1 MCVLLFLFHCFLR
14 CFLWIKSSGREQD
27 VENCASALLES
38 KGVAS
43 RRKRAR
49 EKEGENGRSEIENGY
64 LAREI
69 FLVF

>member
-1 MCVLLFLFHCFLR
+1 
-14 CFLWIKSSGREQD
+14 
-27 VENCASALLES
+27 LES